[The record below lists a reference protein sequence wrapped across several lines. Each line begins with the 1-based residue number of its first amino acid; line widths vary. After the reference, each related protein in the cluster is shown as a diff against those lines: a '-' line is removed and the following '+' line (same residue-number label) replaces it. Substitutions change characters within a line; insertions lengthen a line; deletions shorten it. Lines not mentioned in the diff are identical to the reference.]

1 MKRLFF
7 ADVPLSVSLLLTLAI
22 ASTEV
27 PVWASLFSF
36 VFILWRFVYEKRD
49 IFKLSPKITPIFGLM
64 FFVVVYVQHKTIFG
78 QEESI
83 TILVGLT
90 SITILNY
97 ASERDHLFM
106 VLLGFLMLVLKSVF
120 SIDFIWILPALI
132 SYFGLW
138 VSLITSTNVNRYR
151 YVFKTFL
158 RSVPTLVVLFV
169 LFPRFVLFQLE
180 KTRPSS
186 VAQSGF
192 TEELTPGQFSQI
204 ALSDQMVF
212 RAQFA
217 NGAALDSTRLYWR
230 GAVLTTSNGFA
241 WIRGPT
247 NRKNT
252 FVVHPSV
259 NPIQYKVLMEPGPA
273 RNVFLLDRPVKVA
286 NMSLPI
292 LEREFSTYLLMTPSD
307 KTIQYDGVSDF
318 TELNE
323 AEADDSTEL
332 SRYLQVPALPPRTT
346 AWINDI
352 KSKYSSDQDRLRQ
365 LIAFFEKPGFQYSL
379 SPDYYGTNM
388 DDFLFVRK
396 KGFCEHYAAAFG
408 SMARALGIPARV
420 VIGYQGGV
428 YNSYS
433 QFWKISQK
441 DAHAWVEVGLDR
453 QWKRIDPTGLVTPLR
468 ISLGGDE
475 YFSLTE
481 DERQMYAKSMK
492 VTQKSHWRSL
502 YLSFMT
508 LVDSLNYNWTMFLL
522 NYDMEAQLEILKSLK
537 FSQAYIFFGL
547 FGLVLVFMYWRGRLK
562 KDAHEHHAL
571 YSVMQDI
578 ENWAQSRNLPIK
590 TSQTPLQT
598 LHLIQESYPALRSF
612 LAELEADYD
621 RLVYQEQKISVHSAQ
636 YKKRFKQLI
645 KNI

>member
-7 ADVPLSVSLLLTLAI
+7 SDLPLSVSLLLTLAI

-27 PVWASLFSF
+27 PPWATLFASI
-36 VFILWRFVYEKRD
+36 FILWRFAFEKKN

-64 FFVVVYVQHKTIFG
+64 FFVIVYIQHKTIFG

-138 VSLITSTNVNRYR
+138 VSLVSNKNVNRYK

-158 RSVPTLVVLFV
+158 RSAPALVVLFL

-180 KTRPSS
+180 KTRPPKI
-186 VAQSGF
+186 AQSGF
-192 TEELTPGQFSQI
+192 SEELTPGQFSQI

-212 RAQFA
+212 RAMFT
-217 NGAALDSTRLYWR
+217 NGASLDSTRLYWR

-247 NRKNT
+247 GRKT
-252 FVVHPSV
+252 SFVVHPSR
-259 NPIQYKVLMEPGPA
+259 NPISYKILLEPGPA
-273 RNVFLLDRPVKVA
+273 RNVFLLDRPVKVE
-286 NMSLPI
+286 NINLPI
-292 LEREFSTYLLMTPSD
+292 VEREFSTYLMMTPSD
-307 KTIQYDGVSDF
+307 KTVQYDAVSDF
-318 TELNE
+318 TEISE
-323 AEADDSTEL
+323 EADDPIDEKK
-332 SRYLQVPALPPRTT
+332 YLQVPALPPKTT
-346 AWINDI
+346 AWINET
-352 KSKYSSDQDRLRQ
+352 KAQYASDEARLKA
-365 LIAFFEKPGFQYSL
+365 LTAFFEKPGFQYSL

-396 KGFCEHYAAAFG
+396 KGFCEHYAASFA

-420 VIGYQGGV
+420 IIGYQGGV
-428 YNSYS
+428 YNSLS
-433 QFWKISQK
+433 QFWKVTQK
-441 DAHAWVEVGLDR
+441 DAHAWVEVGLNNKWQR
-453 QWKRIDPTGLVTPLR
+453 VDPTGLVTPLR
-468 ISLGGDE
+468 LTLGGDE
-475 YFSLTE
+475 YFSLSE
-481 DERQMYAKSMK
+481 DDRIMYAKGMDA
-492 VTQKSHWRSL
+492 VDKSELRSL
-502 YLSFMT
+502 YLSFMSV
-508 LVDSLNYNWTMFLL
+508 VDSLNYNWTMFLL
-522 NYDMEAQLEILKSLK
+522 NYDMQAQLEILRELK
-537 FSQAYIFFGL
+537 FSKSYIFFSL
-547 FGLVLVFMYWRGRLK
+547 FGVGLAVVYLWGRAK
-562 KDAHEHHAL
+562 NRTDDRHDL
-571 YSVMQDI
+571 YPVIRDI
-578 ENWAQSRNLPIK
+578 ENWARLKHLPVQN
-590 TSQTPLQT
+590 SQTPLQM
-598 LHLIQESYPALRSF
+598 LRLVQEGYPVLGPLLNE
-612 LAELEADYD
+612 LAVDYEK
-621 RLVYQEQKISVHSAQ
+621 LVYQESNISVRSST